1 MSQCSR
7 RAAPSTTLR
16 MVLSPARLRRAGEEV
31 AGAYPDGQRVSTM
44 WVASSIGTV
53 SVTR

>member
-1 MSQCSR
+1 MSSLL
-7 RAAPSTTLR
+7 AALPPPPR
-16 MVLSPARLRRAGEEV
+16 CAWFPSPARLRRAGEEV

-44 WVASSIGTV
+44 WVASSVGTV